1 MGFKKK
7 YWVTIIIITI
17 SLLVGIVIG
26 TFISGKSFG
35 SKFFLSKEN
44 KIDTILGIIN
54 EEYVDTVQL
63 ISLIENALPHI
74 IDELD
79 PHSSYIPSSQS
90 AHYSEDM
97 EGRFG
102 GIGIEINFYLDTLVI
117 VRVYPGSPAG
127 QAGLQAGDRIVLIED
142 RDYLAEGL
150 SIDEVT
156 DLLKGKIGTKVLVH
170 VKKYGQAETK
180 PFSLERQSIP
190 METIVSYRVDENTG
204 LIKIVEKFTHKTHD
218 EFIQSMAKLKSEG
231 CTQFIIDL
239 RENGGGA
246 MDAAINIANELLPAG
261 NMIVYSEGKA
271 FPEQPFFANGT
282 GALRQEPLVILLD
295 QFSASA
301 SEILAGAVQD
311 NDRGLIVGRRSY
323 GKGLVQNHI
332 ELADGSALRLT
343 VARYYTPS
351 GRNIQRPYELGKAKE
366 YNQKWFDQLVSG
378 ESFSKDSI
386 KINEELIFETMGGRT
401 VYGGGGIV
409 PDIFVPLDTT
419 SMTSYYMNLS
429 NQDIFYKFAFYYS
442 DTNRELLGQFKTS
455 DEMLEY
461 LREEPILWEIVSFAE
476 QQGIRRRS
484 NLIYKSSKQILANTH
499 AHILYNFFGNE
510 AFFPVYMSYDPMI
523 ETALQAL
530 KNGNALPT
538 NIKKETYLDN

>member
-7 YWVTIIIITI
+7 YWVTIIIIAA

-44 KIDTILGIIN
+44 KIDTILDIIN

-63 ISLIENALPHI
+63 LSLIENALPHI
-74 IDELD
+74 VDELD
-79 PHSSYIPSSQS
+79 PHSSYIPACQ
-90 AHYSEDM
+90 AVHYSEDM

-102 GIGIEINFYLDTLVI
+102 GIGIEVNFYLDTLVV

-150 SIDEVT
+150 SMSEVT
-156 DLLKGKIGTKVLVH
+156 DLLKGKVGTQVLVQI
-170 VKKYGQAETK
+170 KKYGQTEIK

-190 METIVSYRVDENTG
+190 METIVSYKVDENTG

-218 EFIQSMAKLKSEG
+218 EFIQSMAKLKSDG
-231 CTQFIIDL
+231 CTHFIIDL

-301 SEILAGAVQD
+301 SEILAGAIQD

-332 ELADGSALRLT
+332 ELADGSAVRLT

-351 GRNIQRPYELGKAKE
+351 GRNIQRPYELGKTKE

-378 ESFSKDSI
+378 ESFYKDSI

-409 PDIFVPLDTT
+409 PDIF
-419 SMTSYYMNLS
+419 
-429 NQDIFYKFAFYYS
+429 
-442 DTNRELLGQFKTS
+442 
-455 DEMLEY
+455 
-461 LREEPILWEIVSFAE
+461 
-476 QQGIRRRS
+476 
-484 NLIYKSSKQILANTH
+484 
-499 AHILYNFFGNE
+499 
-510 AFFPVYMSYDPMI
+510 
-523 ETALQAL
+523 
-530 KNGNALPT
+530 
-538 NIKKETYLDN
+538 